1 MRVMYRSGLKLSI
14 KSNLKLLIC
23 GYRYLH
29 YCPTVAS
36 TWGWHARIYRGL
48 YKCVKTVV
56 AEYCLYN
63 THIKG
68 KTFGPS
74 GEVMQ

>member
-1 MRVMYRSGLKLSI
+1 MRVMYRSGPKLSI
-14 KSNLKLLIC
+14 KSNLKLLLY
-23 GYRYLH
+23 GYRY
-29 YCPTVAS
+29 AS
-36 TWGWHARIYRGL
+36 TWGWHVRMYRGL
-48 YKCVKTVV
+48 YRYVKTVV